1 MAAPDDIENGDVPD
15 ATILMEWLNF
25 LAAGGLSDDMAATYD
40 AIVNSTPTNY
50 KKMWATDAKQ
60 LLFYTKDPTQGV
72 NGWIV
77 YG

>member
-1 MAAPDDIENGDVPD
+1 MSVPADIENGDVPD
-15 ATILMEWLNF
+15 AEVLMEWLNF
-25 LAAGGLSDDMAATYD
+25 LASGGMSNSMADTYNN
-40 AIVNSTPTNY
+40 IVSSSPTNY

-60 LLFYTKDPTQGV
+60 LLFYTQDPTQGV